1 MRNFIIVVSA
11 AIAVQGCVSHS
22 QIMVN
27 SQGQMYR
34 CGSWGQG
41 LGGVIAAEQIHKDC
55 MTSMLAAGYLEI
67 ERAGVVGITFAE
79 SLPGDTITSILKVND
94 KSPAAAAGI
103 KPGDK
108 IYQVDDLKVRTMTD
122 ARSVLFGI
130 AETPVRLTI
139 IRGDEILTYRIV
151 RAAYTKVYGMPKLP
165 R

>member
-1 MRNFIIVVSA
+1 MRPSIVLLFA
-11 AIAVQGCVSHS
+11 ALAIQGCVSHS
-22 QIMVN
+22 QIMIN

-67 ERAGVVGITFAE
+67 ERAGVIGITFAE
-79 SLPGDTITSILKVND
+79 SLPGDTITSVLKVAD
-94 KSPAAAAGI
+94 KSPAATAGI

-108 IYQVDDLKVRTMTD
+108 VFKVDDLAVRTMND
-122 ARSVLFGI
+122 ARSVMFGI
-130 AETPVRLTI
+130 ADTPVRLTVF
-139 IRGDEILTYRIV
+139 RGELVLTFNLV
-151 RAAYTKVYGMPKLP
+151 RASYTKVYGMPKLP